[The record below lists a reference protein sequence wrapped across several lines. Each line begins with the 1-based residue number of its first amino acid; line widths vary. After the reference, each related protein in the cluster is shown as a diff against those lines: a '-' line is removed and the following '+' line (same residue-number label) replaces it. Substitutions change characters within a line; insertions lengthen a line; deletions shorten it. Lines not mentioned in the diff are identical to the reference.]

1 MKSFIQ
7 YLHEIKSISNVPVAA
22 KPTEPGMMSQIATG
36 ALSLLPVLAMT
47 AISSRFGRG
56 PAAAAGAE
64 TATKDVKSST
74 SKLVT

>member
-22 KPTEPGMMSQIATG
+22 KPTEPGMMSQIA
-36 ALSLLPVLAMT
+36 LQVLPVLAMT

-64 TATKDVKSST
+64 TATKAVKS